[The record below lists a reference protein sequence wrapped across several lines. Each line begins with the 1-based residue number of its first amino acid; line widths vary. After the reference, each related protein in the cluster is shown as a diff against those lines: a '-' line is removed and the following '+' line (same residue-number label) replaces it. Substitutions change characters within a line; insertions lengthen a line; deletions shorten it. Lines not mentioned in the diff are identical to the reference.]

1 MLSKSKRPAVP
12 SRAVSAQEEEVYVA
26 AYRSMESKREKD
38 PFSDPMLQELISSEA
53 NLRVRRKSFGP
64 TGWFTRW
71 IQSAPRPAL
80 AGAAV
85 SLALLITS
93 APLGSL
99 QPTAAPM
106 MRSEPALQ
114 AVELES
120 GTHDSLPTPGNVA
133 GDLPSTAADT
143 PWLAITGA
151 VGLALSLIAAE
162 TVRRRRRA

>member
-1 MLSKSKRPAVP
+1 MSKSKRAAVP
-12 SRAVSAQEEEVYVA
+12 SRAVSAQVEEVYVA

-38 PFSDPMLQELISSEA
+38 PFSNPMLQELISSEA
-53 NLRVRRKSFGP
+53 NLRVKRKGFGP
-64 TGWFTRW
+64 TGWLTRW

-93 APLGSL
+93 APFGSL
-99 QPTAAPM
+99 QPMGAPL

-120 GTHDSLPTPGNVA
+120 GTHDSLPTPENLA
-133 GDLPSTAADT
+133 GDLPSTVTDT